1 MANRLI
7 LRDRRDDPWG
17 NVEARI
23 IWSGG
28 GQDRV
33 WVNNNGMGE
42 FGGTGNIKEIQV
54 AGETLYPSESR
65 VDGSTT
71 VVANSKN
78 AH

>member
-28 GQDRV
+28 GQDKV
-33 WVNNNGMGE
+33 WVNANGVGE
-42 FGGTGNIKEIQV
+42 FSGTGNIKEIQV
-54 AGETLYPSESR
+54 AGETLWPLTSK

-71 VVANSKN
+71 IVANSKN
-78 AH
+78 SH

>member
-33 WVNNNGMGE
+33 WVNSNGLGE
-42 FGGTGNIKEIQV
+42 FNGSGNVKEVQV
-54 AGETLYPSESR
+54 AGEYLPAIPSR

-71 VVANSKN
+71 IVAISNN